1 MRRQLPPLHALR
13 AFESA
18 ARLGRMTAAAQELSV
33 TPGAISRQVRQ
44 LEDALGVALF
54 EGPKHQPRL
63 TEAGAQLQ
71 PALSHAFDTLAQAVD
86 AVRPPAPS
94 TVDVACFHSF
104 MLKWLI
110 PRLPDFHHQHPGLPL
125 RLSVADPDRSPAPG
139 ADVWIAVVA
148 EPTEADTVLFA
159 EHLGPVAT
167 PALAAQHPAPADWPP
182 DQLLQTQ
189 QRLDAW
195 ARWAHVAGQP
205 VPAAQGPCHAH
216 YLFTLEAAASGLGLA
231 MAPRHLVTD
240 ELRQG
245 RLVAPW
251 GWAPS
256 GLYYVAQTARRAPPP
271 AVQTFVAWLVAQ
283 AQRQD

>member
-1 MRRQLPPLHALR
+1 MRRPLPPLHALR
-13 AFESA
+13 AFEAA

-63 TEAGAQLQ
+63 TEAGAQLR
-71 PALSHAFDTLAQAVD
+71 PALSQAFDTLAQAVD
-86 AVRPPAPS
+86 AVRPSASGP
-94 TVDVACFHSF
+94 VDVACFHSF

-110 PRLPDFHHQHPGLPL
+110 PRLPDFHRQHPELPL

-159 EHLGPVAT
+159 ERLGPVAT
-167 PALAAQHPAPADWPP
+167 PALAAQHPTPADWPSR
-182 DQLLQTQ
+182 QLLQTQ

-195 ARWAHVAGQP
+195 ARWATVAGQP
-205 VPAAQGPCHAH
+205 APAPEGPCHAH

-231 MAPRHLVTD
+231 VAPQHLVAD
-240 ELRQG
+240 ELRSG

-256 GLYYVAQTARRAPPP
+256 GLHYVARTARRPASP
-271 AVQTFVAWLVAQ
+271 AVGPFLRWLVAQ
-283 AQRQD
+283 SL